1 MMTSIL
7 LVDVQGLE
15 ARIGGGLSPA
25 ELLAELTHT
34 MHGMSRQ
41 IMVQRAYCSS
51 RISTY
56 RRNAYRDAG
65 YQIIETAGPDET
77 LIMMTLDL
85 ADLSGGNAVYEE
97 AILLGGTADYTALAR
112 LAHENLMMIS
122 VMDHPTIQT
131 SLEALADGLIDPDEL
146 PVSDTPSLLERS
158 DSKRDEQPRKS
169 PFLAPPPK
177 ESILAPTAKPEPAKS
192 EPAKSE
198 PAEPDM
204 TSKSK
209 ADNAEPGNNAEP
221 TSNAKSKGHTETK
234 TDADL
239 KSDVEVTE
247 EAVESETPAL
257 GTTDDADGDE
267 GTEDTDSGD
276 TESGDTESGD
286 TWPDP
291 KTGPILV
298 AGGSIAEAVG
308 LTTALD
314 DPIATASEEGTS
326 TQPSEPT
333 DPIEA
338 ELANEIASDL
348 SVSAEDIG
356 IDADEAPGSVIIDLQ
371 IEDLVAEEFAE
382 TPAPTTS
389 ALQTS
394 DDTKV
399 AEELAADD
407 DPLDA
412 LFADLGADLTP
423 ESPQTVSAA
432 TSADPLDSLDIAP
445 ADLLEDLDPL
455 EPVTLEKTPESAG
468 ESPNGTNE
476 PVEETAKASSKELS
490 EEVDELLSRLM
501 SDGPSGAPAED
512 VQLDVVPE
520 R

>member
-51 RISTY
+51 RISNY

-65 YQIIETAGPDET
+65 YQIVETAGPDET

-97 AILLGGTADYTALAR
+97 AILLGGTTDYTALAR

-122 VMDHPTIQT
+122 VMDHPTIT
-131 SLEALADGLIDPDEL
+131 ASLEALADGLIDPDEL
-146 PVSDTPSLLERS
+146 PMSDTPSILERS
-158 DSKRDEQPRKS
+158 DIKREEQPRKS

-177 ESILAPTAKPEPAKS
+177 ESILAPAAKPESAK
-192 EPAKSE
+192 PE

-204 TSKSK
+204 TPKSK
-209 ADNAEPGNNAEP
+209 ADDAELKSNTEP
-221 TSNAKSKGHTETK
+221 ESKPELESNIKTK
-234 TDADL
+234 TDAEPRSGV
-239 KSDVEVTE
+239 KAAE
-247 EAVESETPAL
+247 EAVEAPAP
-257 GTTDDADGDE
+257 GNTHDEGGDE

-276 TESGDTESGD
+276 AESGD

-314 DPIATASEEGTS
+314 DPKATTDEEIAS
-326 TQPSEPT
+326 TDASEPT

-338 ELANEIASDL
+338 ELANDIASEL

-356 IDADEAPGSVIIDLQ
+356 IDADETPGSVIIDLQ

-382 TPAPTTS
+382 TPAPPMS
-389 ALQTS
+389 APQAP
-394 DDTKV
+394 DDTTTTEEPV
-399 AEELAADD
+399 AGD

-412 LFADLGADLTP
+412 LFADLGTDLTP
-423 ESPQTVSAA
+423 DAPQTVSAA
-432 TSADPLDSLDIAP
+432 APVNPLDSLDIAP

-455 EPVTLEKTPESAG
+455 EPVTLENTPESAG
-468 ESPNGTNE
+468 ESSVSTDR

-512 VQLDVVPE
+512 VKLDVVPE